1 MNPPDTAF
9 QPADRALQLGHAGA
23 VPCVLGAVLVW
34 LVDARAHPY
43 AVQMLATYAAVVLSF
58 LGAIH
63 WGLAMRLGAAAPVS
77 LWGWGVAPALLA
89 WVGAMMLPHAGL
101 VLLGLGLVACYLVD
115 RRVYP
120 RHGLAGWLTLRFRLT
135 AVAALAC
142 FLGAA
147 GS

>member
-1 MNPPDTAF
+1 MLSLMYASAWLAF
-9 QPADRALQLGHAGA
+9 LQPSQVLWFIPAG
-23 VPCVLGAVLVW
+23 LRLAVLW
-34 LVDARAHPY
+34 LLPSRRWAW
-43 AVQMLATYAAVVLSF
+43 L
-58 LGAIH
+58 
-63 WGLAMRLGAAAPVS
+63 
-77 LWGWGVAPALLA
+77 LLA
-89 WVGAMMLPHAGL
+89 E
-101 VLLGLGLVACYLVD
+101 GLVACYLVD